1 LAPVRLALVPIALAL
16 VAVLGGCGG
25 GSSQPSGPTPLTLA
39 LDFTPNAAHA
49 PIYAAVRT
57 GADRRHGIKLRILG
71 PGAGTPDSL
80 KLVTSGRADVG
91 VLDIHDLGL
100 AAERGAD
107 IVGIAALV
115 QRPLAAVIARAGIK
129 RPRGL
134 AGKTVGVTGLPSD
147 VAVLNA
153 VVTGDGGDFS
163 AVKQHTIGFS
173 AVPQMVA
180 GKVDAVTAFWNA
192 EGVVL
197 HTRGVKTDDFRVDR
211 YGAPPYPEVVLF
223 VKRSAVEQ
231 RRPQLRALL
240 AALSDGVRE
249 VHQHPDAA
257 IKQIADVSGAD
268 EPLVKAQL
276 AAVDPLFDPPMRLDR
291 AVLARWASWDT
302 RFGILP
308 RRPKVRRL
316 FDLALAPTQGK
327 AD

>member
-1 LAPVRLALVPIALAL
+1 MRLCLPV
-16 VAVLGGCGG
+16 VAVVAALLAGCGG
-25 GSSQPSGPTPLTLA
+25 TSETSGPTPLSLA

-57 GADRRHGIKLRILG
+57 HADTKHGVKLRILG

-107 IVGIAALV
+107 IVGIGALV
-115 QRPLAAVIARAGIK
+115 QKPLAAVIARGGVR
-129 RPRGL
+129 RPRDL

-153 VVTGDGGDFS
+153 VVSGDGGDFS
-163 AVKQHTIGFS
+163 SVKQHTIGFS

-197 HTRGVKTDDFRVDR
+197 HTRGVKTNDFTVDR

-223 VKRSAVEQ
+223 AKRSAVQKHRKEIQ
-231 RRPQLRALL
+231 GLL
-240 AALSDGVRE
+240 AALADGVRA
-249 VHQHPDAA
+249 VHSDPNAA
-257 IKQIADVSGAD
+257 IRQIAAVSNAD
-268 EPLVKAQL
+268 LPLVRAQL
-276 AAVDPLFDPPMRLDR
+276 KAVDPLFDPPMRFDQ
-291 AVLARWASWDT
+291 AVLRKWAEWDT

-308 RRPKVRRL
+308 RRPNLARL
-316 FDLALAPTQGK
+316 FDTTLAPPT
-327 AD
+327 

>member
-1 LAPVRLALVPIALAL
+1 MRRCLPVVALL
-16 VAVLGGCGG
+16 AVLAAGCGDDATTTAPPRV
-25 GSSQPSGPTPLTLA
+25 SLA

-57 GADRRHGIKLRILG
+57 GADRRHGVRLRILG
-71 PGAGTPDSL
+71 PGSGTPDSL

-107 IVGIAALV
+107 IVAIGALV
-115 QRPLAAVIARAGIK
+115 QKPLAAVIARAAVK
-129 RPRGL
+129 RPRDL
-134 AGKTVGVTGLPSD
+134 AGRTVGVTGLPSD

-153 VVTGDGGDFS
+153 VVSGDGGDFS

-197 HTRGVKTDDFRVDR
+197 HTRGVKTSDFRVDR

-223 VKRSAVEQ
+223 AKRSTVAKRSKEV
-231 RRPQLRALL
+231 RGLL
-240 AALSDGVRE
+240 AALADGVRD
-249 VHQHPDAA
+249 VHRDPASA
-257 IKQIADVSGAD
+257 INQIAEVSGAD
-268 EPLVKAQL
+268 KPLVKAQL
-276 AAVDPLFDPPMRLDR
+276 DAVDPLFDPPLRLDR
-291 AVLARWASWDT
+291 DVLAKWASWDA

-308 RRPKVRRL
+308 RRPNVGRL
-316 FDLALAPTQGK
+316 FDFDLAP
-327 AD
+327 

>member
-1 LAPVRLALVPIALAL
+1 MRLCLPALA
-16 VAVLGGCGG
+16 VLAALAAGCGD
-25 GSSQPSGPTPLTLA
+25 SSNTSGPAPLSLV

-57 GADRRHGIKLRILG
+57 GADRRHGVKLRILG
-71 PGAGTPDSL
+71 PGTGTPDSL

-107 IVGIAALV
+107 VVAIGALV
-115 QRPLAAVIARAGIK
+115 HKPLAAVIAKRTIK
-129 RPRGL
+129 RPRDL

-153 VVTGDGGDFS
+153 VVSGDGGNFS

-197 HTRGVKTDDFRVDR
+197 NTRGVKTSDFRVDR
-211 YGAPPYPEVVLF
+211 YGAPAYPEVVLF
-223 VKRSAVEQ
+223 AKRSTVEK
-231 RRPQLRALL
+231 RRKELGDLLTAL
-240 AALSDGVRE
+240 ADGVRE

-257 IKQIADVSGAD
+257 IDQIATVSNAD
-268 EPLVKAQL
+268 KP
-276 AAVDPLFDPPMRLDR
+276 
-291 AVLARWASWDT
+291 
-302 RFGILP
+302 
-308 RRPKVRRL
+308 
-316 FDLALAPTQGK
+316 
-327 AD
+327 